1 MFNKSH
7 NMIMGSHV
15 AAREALDNTFSF
27 TLASSIFK
35 LLSDMLKR
43 LIILWHPGNT
53 ISGKAFCGPNM
64 L

>member
-1 MFNKSH
+1 
-7 NMIMGSHV
+7 MGSHV